1 VQTNQHLN
9 LNTDGC
15 LDQVDQLLAQIE
27 ISQGQKLSVI
37 AGDAADTI
45 SRRGEIALIRLRY
58 LEAADYFAKAAA
70 LLLIEKSHPE
80 QRISYLER
88 EAHATFLHGK
98 EYGNNGALRSA
109 VNLYAQIVELKYKHA
124 EASDIAAT
132 KNNFGVVL
140 LTLGER
146 ESGISELERAIQ
158 TF

>member
-15 LDQVDQLLAQIE
+15 LDQADKLLAQIE
-27 ISQGQKLSVI
+27 IPQGQKLSVI

-88 EAHATFLHGK
+88 EAHATFLYGK